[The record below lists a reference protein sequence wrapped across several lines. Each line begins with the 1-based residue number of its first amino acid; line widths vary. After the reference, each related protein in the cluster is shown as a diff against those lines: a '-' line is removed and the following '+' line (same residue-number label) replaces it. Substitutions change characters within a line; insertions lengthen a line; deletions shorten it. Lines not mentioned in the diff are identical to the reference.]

1 MDRGKDWR
9 LDMASSWFLGKD
21 GRTGR
26 QAPKKKGGESEE
38 EMGVETNQEPLNQ
51 AIVRNPP

>member
-1 MDRGKDWR
+1 
-9 LDMASSWFLGKD
+9 MASSWFLGKD